1 MNLRANA
8 CIIIKMA
15 LLWCLILIPTAAKA
29 EVAVAARLTAQDKID
44 LKRVE
49 DYLERL
55 STLKS
60 SFLQTSSNGN
70 VASGSQCRG
79 GYRRFGFAGLVADLG
94 GRRNLFSRRE
104 RGTGPS
110 HRSSEFRQ
118 SDNTHRFAPLA
129 GRSGER
135 RRMRGFN
142 TPAIFLPVTANRC
155 RPGPG

>member
-1 MNLRANA
+1 
-8 CIIIKMA
+8 MA

-70 VASGSQCRG
+70 VATGKLFISRPGKL
-79 GYRRFGFAGLVADLG
+79 RFKYDISRLLVVFVIEDQLMSIDLG
-94 GRRNLFSRRE
+94 VLHVAHQGNGF
-104 RGTGPS
+104 
-110 HRSSEFRQ
+110 
-118 SDNTHRFAPLA
+118 RFA
-129 GRSGER
+129 EQV
-135 RRMRGFN
+135 
-142 TPAIFLPVTANRC
+142 TTANILIKRLEDN
-155 RPGPG
+155 PLSIQYLVLNIG